1 MSKRPFNGKGNSA
14 TEALELM
21 NSDVCGPLSTI
32 ARKGFK
38 YFITLIDD
46 YTR

>member
-1 MSKRPFNGKGNSA
+1 MSKRPFNGKGNRA
-14 TEALELM
+14 TEALELIH
-21 NSDVCGPLSTI
+21 SDVCGPLSTI
-32 ARKGFK
+32 ARKGLE